1 MPKVKT
7 NKPWRCVAD
16 NLRILLA
23 VRNMSRDELARRM
36 NTTAV
41 TVGRWIRGENL
52 PQTEDLWRIA
62 EILKTTV
69 PALTSPVNE
78 LAENCTRFVC

>member
-7 NKPWRCVAD
+7 VKPWKCVAD
-16 NLRILLA
+16 NLRVMLA
-23 VRNMSRDELARRM
+23 LRNMSREELARRM

-41 TVGRWIRGENL
+41 TVGRWVRGENL
-52 PQTEDLWRIA
+52 PQTEDLWRLA

-69 PALTSPVNE
+69 PTLTSPAE
-78 LAENCTRFVC
+78 QITENCTRLIC